1 MNENHQ
7 RFWWHYKRREKIC
20 AVQTLF

>member
-1 MNENHQ
+1 MHSNHQ
-7 RFWWHYKRREKIC
+7 SFWWHYKRREKIC